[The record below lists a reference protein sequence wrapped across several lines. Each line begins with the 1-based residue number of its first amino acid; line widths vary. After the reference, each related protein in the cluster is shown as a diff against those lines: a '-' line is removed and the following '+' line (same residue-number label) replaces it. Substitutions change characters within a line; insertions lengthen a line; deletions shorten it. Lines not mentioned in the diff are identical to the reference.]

1 MHKVKCMNDNVI
13 TIPNTRI
20 FVQQVK
26 NGQRFEKNRKQ
37 IVIKKVLKST
47 RIYLDF

>member
-1 MHKVKCMNDNVI
+1 MYEWQCNYYTQYPD
-13 TIPNTRI
+13 I
-20 FVQQVK
+20 FGVQQVK

-37 IVIKKVLKST
+37 MVIKKTVLKST